1 MILKEQIQRVAL
13 HLVLATATL
22 ASVGAIG
29 WIIADSI
36 VMPWVSHTGWEVV
49 AIPDLS
55 RLSAAD
61 AAEKLAEVGLDPV
74 IDPERRKA
82 DRIGPDL
89 VALQRPAPG
98 DSVKK
103 GHVVRLWLS
112 AGQSTVPVP
121 DLSGQDSSEAFTH
134 IQEAGLTIESME
146 SIASSRVPSGQVA
159 RTDPASGTLLVR
171 GSSVK
176 IFFSSGSDADSAS
189 ADTGKP
195 APLKVF

>member
-1 MILKEQIQRVAL
+1 MKKQIQRIAF
-13 HLVLATATL
+13 HLVLAAATL

-29 WIIADSI
+29 WILADSV

-49 AIPDLS
+49 AVPDLS
-55 RLSAAD
+55 GLTSEKAAAKLSEA
-61 AAEKLAEVGLDPV
+61 GLDPV

-103 GHVVRLWLS
+103 GHVVRVWLS
-112 AGQSTVPVP
+112 AGASTVPVP

-134 IQEAGLTIESME
+134 IQEAGLQIEHME
-146 SIASSRVPSGQVA
+146 FVTSTRFASGQVV

-176 IFFSSGSDADSAS
+176 LFFSSGADADSA
-189 ADTGKP
+189 AVDTGKP
-195 APLKVF
+195 APIKVF